1 MPGVFGTA
9 LKFPAAMV
17 LVQDF
22 LRERSVQIYGSTPRV
37 IDRSQWGT
45 GSTYDSANKVGSHPA
60 DAALASRG
68 DSQSSDAT
76 RNAAVSALHNE
87 RFGSMLQKLSD
98 PQASDAMMQMQRS
111 DGADHASAF
120 AAYGEN
126 GV

>member
-1 MPGVFGTA
+1 M
-9 LKFPAAMV
+9 
-17 LVQDF
+17 QDF
-22 LRERSVQIYGSTPRV
+22 LREWSVQIYGSTPRV
-37 IDRSQWGT
+37 IDRSQWGA

-68 DSQSSDAT
+68 DSHTPDAT

-98 PQASDAMMQMQRS
+98 PRASDAMMQMQR
-111 DGADHASAF
+111 ADAAGSGVDHRSAF

-126 GV
+126 SE